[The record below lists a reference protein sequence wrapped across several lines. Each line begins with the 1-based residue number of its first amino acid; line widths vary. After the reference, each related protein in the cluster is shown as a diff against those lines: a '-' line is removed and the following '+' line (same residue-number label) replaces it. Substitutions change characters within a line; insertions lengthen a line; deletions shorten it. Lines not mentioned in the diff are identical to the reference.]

1 MESVM
6 KVSKRPNG
14 PKGTKTIA
22 AEAWLDGLAERIWR
36 HGLVTLVL
44 KANGRINREDLIE
57 WVSRHEFMMGDTNS
71 GTTYIILNAECDE
84 KREDRLAMERRIEDE
99 IARKAIVTK
108 FLSDMTDLVRKMGAA
123 KFTPIPEV
131 HDVDLIN
138 WRTQTGFTME
148 MVGECLVV
156 GVRRQ
161 AA

>member
-1 MESVM
+1 M
-6 KVSKRPNG
+6 KVTKRPNG

-22 AEAWLDGLAERIWR
+22 AEAWLDGLAERIYR

-44 KANGRINREDLIE
+44 KSGGRINQGDLIE
-57 WVSRHEFMMGDTNS
+57 WVSRHEFMMGTTAS

-84 KREDRLAMERRIEDE
+84 VKEDRMAMERRIEDE
-99 IARKAIVTK
+99 IARKAIVAK
-108 FLSDMTDLVRKMGAA
+108 FLSDMTDRVRKQGVAR
-123 KFTPIPEV
+123 FTPIPEV

-148 MVGECLVV
+148 QVGECLVV